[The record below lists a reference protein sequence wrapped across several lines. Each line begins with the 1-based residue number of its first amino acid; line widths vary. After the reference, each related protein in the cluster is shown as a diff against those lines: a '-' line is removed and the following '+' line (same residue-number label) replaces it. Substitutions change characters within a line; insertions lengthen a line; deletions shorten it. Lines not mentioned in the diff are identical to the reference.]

1 MSLFIIKPNGEH
13 ISFDF
18 SEYEKC
24 GSIYNYFKTND
35 ITITL
40 NDVKIPND
48 ETPISD
54 LNITD
59 GDVAYIS
66 YECTDEECKTS
77 WKHVLERGHELCIK
91 QHLTND
97 YEKNILICEN
107 TIRSGNIDIIKVLL
121 ESGCPLSGWMC
132 ACAAE
137 GCRLDIL
144 KWLHENECPWDEI
157 TCKYAAEGGQLD
169 ILQWARANGC
179 PWDEYTCTSAV
190 ISGKLDILKWARENN
205 CPWNEDTCSAAAFCG
220 KLDILKWAREN
231 GCPWDDHTCKYAT
244 DNGHLEVLQ
253 WARANGCPE

>member
-77 WKHVLERGHELCIK
+77 WGHVLERGHELCIK
-91 QHLTND
+91 QHLTID
-97 YEKNILICEN
+97 YEQNMLICEN
-107 TIRSGNIDIIKVLL
+107 TIRSGNIDILKVLL

-137 GCRLDIL
+137 YG
-144 KWLHENECPWDEI
+144 H
-157 TCKYAAEGGQLD
+157 
-169 ILQWARANGC
+169 
-179 PWDEYTCTSAV
+179 
-190 ISGKLDILKWARENN
+190 LDILKWAHENGY
-205 CPWNEDTCSAAAFCG
+205 PWNEDTCKCAALCG
-220 KLDILKWAREN
+220 NLDILKWAREN
-231 GCPWDDHTCKYAT
+231 GCPWDEDTCAFAA
-244 DNGHLEVLQ
+244 DNGHFNVLK
-253 WARANGCPE
+253 WARENGCP